1 MKKYRGSDNI
11 VSEKKSQMNQG
22 TYRGINHDGSSEKK
36 VKNNNKMIYRGQ
48 QQG

>member
-1 MKKYRGSDNI
+1 MKKYRGNEKI
-11 VSEKKSQMNQG
+11 VSEKKSQMSQG
-22 TYRGINHDGSSEKK
+22 TYRGVNHDGSSEKK